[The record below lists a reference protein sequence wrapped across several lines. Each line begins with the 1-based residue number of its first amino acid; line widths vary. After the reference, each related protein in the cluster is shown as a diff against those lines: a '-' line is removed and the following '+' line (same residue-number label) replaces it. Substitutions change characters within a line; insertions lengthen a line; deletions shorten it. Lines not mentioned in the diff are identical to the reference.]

1 MNSRREHQMD
11 PALEELLTELS
22 VDPQSTLLRV
32 PVASGAL
39 NAPHTSE
46 RAANLLAAERELLS
60 VFRYEL
66 RDLLLE
72 GIRGGIPDVTVNG
85 PADLE
90 KKLSGNLSLSFKDV
104 DGSALIVS
112 LGDLAASAGSAC
124 TAGNAEPSYVL
135 KAIGT
140 PMELAVSTLRL
151 GLGRFTTEEDVSYAT
166 GRFVETVGK
175 LRSVR

>member
-1 MNSRREHQMD
+1 M
-11 PALEELLTELS
+11 
-22 VDPQSTLLRV
+22 
-32 PVASGAL
+32 
-39 NAPHTSE
+39 
-46 RAANLLAAERELLS
+46 
-60 VFRYEL
+60 
-66 RDLLLE
+66 
-72 GIRGGIPDVTVNG
+72 NG

-90 KKLSGNLSLSFKDV
+90 KKLPGNLSLSFKGV

-140 PMELAVSTLRL
+140 PTELAVSTLRL

-166 GRFVETVGK
+166 GRIVETVGK
-175 LRSVR
+175 LRRVR